1 MKPKNHLFLMSD
13 EHSRRTLGC
22 YGDIIVK
29 TPNLDKLAAS
39 GTRFT
44 NAYTPSPICVPAR
57 ASLATGR
64 YLHQHKN
71 WSCAE
76 PYNGTLPSW
85 SHRLRDEGY
94 RCVSIGKLHFRSTE
108 DDNGF
113 EEEILPQHCINGQG
127 WVKGLVRDHPIPDY
141 NEGTKAFSEAIGEG
155 ESVYTIHDRQVA
167 NTACDWLRKTVASKQ
182 DKPWVLFV
190 SFISPH
196 YPLISPP
203 EFFNLYDPEKMP
215 APHHADESPIH
226 PTLKELYSFFNY
238 KDHMVGDK
246 IGKAIAAYYGLCSY
260 VDHMVGEIMDV
271 LTELDLNDDTRISY
285 TSDHGE
291 MLGNHGMW
299 TKQVMYE
306 DATGIPLII
315 AGPDIPAGKVV
326 DTHAS
331 LIDFYTTILEG
342 VGISLNETERSLLGE
357 NLFELA
363 NNASPDRAIVSEYHD
378 GGVTRGFFMLRH
390 RQWKLVYYAG
400 HESQLFDL
408 ENDPLEDEDLAHSES
423 HRHILEDCKVKLYEI
438 LDPEVVDECA
448 RSDQAEVIA
457 RLGGRDA
464 ILNMEGMHFFV
475 QGI

>member
-1 MKPKNHLFLMSD
+1 MDAKNLLFIMSD
-13 EHSRRTLGC
+13 EHTRSVIGC
-22 YGDIIVK
+22 YGDKIVK

-71 WSCAE
+71 WSSAE
-76 PYNGTLPSW
+76 PYNGTMPSW
-85 SHRLRDEGY
+85 SHRLRDEGH
-94 RCVSIGKLHFRSTE
+94 RCTSIGKLHFRSTE

-113 EEEILPQHCINGQG
+113 DEEILPQHCINGLG
-127 WVKGLVRDHPIPDY
+127 WVKGLIRDHPIPDY

-155 ESVYTIHDRQVA
+155 ESAYTNYDRQVSVA
-167 NTACDWLRKTVASKQ
+167 ACDWLRKHATVKS

-196 YPLISPP
+196 YPLICPP
-203 EFFNLYDPEKMP
+203 EFLNLYDPEKMP
-215 APHHADESPIH
+215 VPSSPHESPTH

-238 KDHMVGDK
+238 KDHMTGVK
-246 IGKAIAAYYGLCSY
+246 IGEGCAAYYGLCSF
-260 VDHMVGEIMDV
+260 VDHMIGEIMNV
-271 LTELDLNDDTRISY
+271 LKELGMKDDTRVTY

-306 DATGIPLII
+306 DAVGIPLIVS
-315 AGPDIPAGKVV
+315 GPNIPKGKVV
-326 DTHAS
+326 DTPAS
-331 LIDFYTTILEG
+331 LIDFYPTILEG
-342 VGISLNETERSLLGE
+342 AGIQLDETEQGLHGE
-357 NLFELA
+357 NLYKLA
-363 NNASPDRAIVSEYHD
+363 NLEMPERAIVSEYHD

-390 RQWKLVYYAG
+390 NQWKLVYYAG
-400 HESQLFDL
+400 HESQLFDM
-408 ENDPLEDEDLAHSES
+408 ENDPLENEDLAQSES
-423 HRHILEDCKVKLYEI
+423 HRHILEECVAKLYEI
-438 LDPEVVDECA
+438 LDPEAVDENA
-448 RSDQAEVIA
+448 RKDQAEVIA
-457 RLGGRDA
+457 SLGGRDA

-475 QGI
+475 QGV